1 MPAETFPTQRKDK
14 GVWLLERQAVSKG
27 VLASAAASVG
37 QDESRVWVMSEQSE
51 LPCFPKGVE

>member
-1 MPAETFPTQRKDK
+1 M
-14 GVWLLERQAVSKG
+14 SKG